1 MCPIGGIWK
10 QADNCH
16 QETPFQTHE
25 KATDDSHVHLT
36 DASKAGDQNKQLRH
50 MKNHQKSRPSHP
62 SAGHACPSPPE
73 VMLTQKIREPIGLW
87 FTKTPTPQLWWEE
100 VWVWLLSSPISGNG
114 VAFCTASLYSENLNF
129 CYLRIK
135 NASRGNCSC
144 PISLA
149 MATI

>member
-1 MCPIGGIWK
+1 MAGQRTFQVPYSHSSVEYLVSVMLWAPAGMQNCRKGITLRHSNFMCPIGGIWK

-73 VMLTQKIREPIGLW
+73 VMLTQKI
-87 FTKTPTPQLWWEE
+87 
-100 VWVWLLSSPISGNG
+100 
-114 VAFCTASLYSENLNF
+114 
-129 CYLRIK
+129 
-135 NASRGNCSC
+135 
-144 PISLA
+144 
-149 MATI
+149 